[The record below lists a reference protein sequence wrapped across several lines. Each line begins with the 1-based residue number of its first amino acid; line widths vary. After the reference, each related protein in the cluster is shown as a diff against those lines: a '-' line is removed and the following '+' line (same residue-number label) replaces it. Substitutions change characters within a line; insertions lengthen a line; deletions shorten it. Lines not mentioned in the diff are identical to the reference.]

1 MPRKALLAAA
11 VLVALVLTGFAVAHE
26 EPKQVTK
33 VAATFDLDP
42 TDRIRTRACTGADGH
57 VFRIARG
64 VWRGEL
70 DFDAPTNVD
79 VRLSFRGK
87 IVVDTT
93 SGDGWL
99 RGHLQFGDRDDRPRG
114 RAFMLAAIS
123 GGDDVNGL
131 WNGRVR
137 GGGHLIANVSAE
149 LTGGGLTGTLGTG
162 SGANSAVLASGV
174 CRPQEDDD

>member
-11 VLVALVLTGFAVAHE
+11 MLVALVVTGFAVAHE
-26 EPKQVTK
+26 EPKKVKK
-33 VAATFDLDP
+33 VAATFDLDT
-42 TDRIRTRACTGADGH
+42 TDRIRARECLGADGH
-57 VFRIARG
+57 RLRIARG
-64 VWRGEL
+64 VWRGQL
-70 DFDAPTNVD
+70 DFDAPTNAA
-79 VRLSFRGK
+79 VRLAFRGK

-99 RGHLQFGDRDDRPRG
+99 RGNLHFGDRDDRPRG
-114 RAFMLAAIS
+114 RAHMLAAIS
-123 GGDDVNGL
+123 GHDDVNGL

-149 LTGGGLTGTLGTG
+149 LTGGGLAGTLGTG